1 MSLRHDVASNRHGWQ
16 GSCYAAAGPAQGM
29 FREHQR
35 QAMRQPSLIQQARS
49 AQRPKQRGLGVLAN
63 IRVFLRP
70 YRWQIAGALAA
81 LTVAALTVLGLGFG
95 LRKLVDEGFSQG
107 DGRLLDQAL
116 IVLLGVVVVLALSV
130 YARFYLVAW
139 LGERVVA
146 DMRKAVYA
154 RVLALSP
161 AYFEDTKTGE
171 VLSRLT
177 TDTTLLQAVI
187 SSSATT
193 ALRNSMLLVGGLV
206 LLVVTSPILTG
217 IVLLLVPVVVAP
229 ILIFGRQVRRLSRQS
244 QDRVAEVGVRVDET
258 LSAIRTVQAFT
269 HEAAEERRFDQTT
282 EAAFDVAILRTR
294 ARAMLTALV
303 ILLVFGSVS
312 LILWMGGQ
320 EVLDGNLSGGDLSA
334 FVFYAIVVAASV
346 GSLSEVIG
354 DLQRAAGATERL
366 LELLDSKADIRAP
379 AEPKPLAL
387 PARGAVQL
395 NDVSFAYPAY
405 ADRPTLHGIDLAIEP
420 GERVAIVGPSG
431 AGKTTLFQLLLRFY
445 DPTAGR
451 LSFDGID
458 LRELDP
464 QDLRGQIGLV
474 PQEPVIFSSSALDNI
489 AYGRADLGD
498 TPSLEL
504 VREAAEAAQAL
515 GFIQALP
522 QGFDTFL
529 GERGVRLSGGQR
541 QRIAIARALLR
552 DPPLLLLDEATSS
565 LDAES
570 ERAVQEALERLMVGR
585 TTLVIAHRLAT
596 VLKADRILVLDKGR
610 IVEEGKHSDLV
621 QAGGLYARLASL
633 QFDQNIAAAT
643 LSAE

>member
-1 MSLRHDVASNRHGWQ
+1 
-16 GSCYAAAGPAQGM
+16 
-29 FREHQR
+29 
-35 QAMRQPSLIQQARS
+35 MRQPSPLQQARD
-49 AQRPKQRGLGVLAN
+49 AGRPKQRGLGVLAN
-63 IRVFLRP
+63 LLFFLRP
-70 YRWQIAGALAA
+70 YRLQVAGALAA
-81 LTVAALTVLGLGFG
+81 LTVAAMTVLGLGFG
-95 LRKLVDEGFSQG
+95 LRKLVDEGFAQG
-107 DGRLLDQAL
+107 DGGLLDQAL
-116 IVLLGVVVVLALSV
+116 IVLLVVVVVLAVSI

-161 AYFEDTKTGE
+161 GYFEETKTGE

-177 TDTTLLQAVI
+177 TDTTLLQTVI
-187 SSSATT
+187 STSATS
-193 ALRNSMLLVGGLV
+193 ALRNTLLLIGGLA
-206 LLVVTSPILTG
+206 LLVVTSPMLTG
-217 IVLLLVPVVVAP
+217 IVLLLVPLVVAP
-229 ILIFGRQVRRLSRQS
+229 IMIFGRQVRRLSRQS

-269 HEAAEERRFDQTT
+269 HETAEERRFNKAT
-282 EAAFDVAILRTR
+282 EAAFDVALLRTR
-294 ARAMLTALV
+294 ARALLTALV

-312 LILWMGGQ
+312 LILWMGGHQ
-320 EVLDGNLSGGDLSA
+320 VLTGTLSGGDLSA

-346 GSLSEVIG
+346 GSLSEVVG

-366 LELLDSKADIRAP
+366 LELLNTRPEIGAP
-379 AEPKPLAL
+379 AQPKTLSL
-387 PARGAVQL
+387 PARGAVRM
-395 NDVSFAYPAY
+395 NGVSFAYPAY
-405 ADRPTLHGIDLAIEP
+405 PERPTLHAVDLAIEP

-431 AGKTTLFQLLLRFY
+431 AGKTTLFHLLLRFY
-445 DPTAGR
+445 DPLAGR
-451 LSFDGID
+451 LTFDGVD
-458 LRELDP
+458 LKDLDP
-464 QDLRGQIGLV
+464 QDLRSQIGLV
-474 PQEPVIFSSSALDNI
+474 PQEPVIFSASALENI

-498 TPSLEL
+498 DPSEGQ
-504 VREAAEAAQAL
+504 VHAAAEAAQARA
-515 GFIQALP
+515 FIQALP

-596 VLKADRILVLDKGR
+596 VLKADRILVLDQGR
-610 IVEEGKHSDLV
+610 IVEEGCHSELV
-621 QAGGLYARLASL
+621 KAGGLYARLAAL
-633 QFDQNIAAAT
+633 QFDQNIAAAA